1 MNEVIVEMRG
11 IVKTFPGTKALDR
24 VDLTLRKGE
33 IHALIGENGAG
44 KSTLMNVLT
53 GQLLKDEGEI
63 FVEGKEVEFSSPL
76 QAMRNNI
83 VLVPQELNLVPAASV
98 AENIFLGNEILNGRS
113 IDWKKE
119 KIKAKEILALLDTE
133 LDVEQPVGKL
143 SAAYQ
148 QIVSIARALTYS
160 PKVLILDEPTS
171 VLTENESQTLFAS
184 MQRLKREGTA
194 IVFISHHLDEIME
207 QCDRVTI
214 MKDGKLVRETMVK
227 DITKA
232 QMINE
237 MAGKVIQTSSHVKR
251 TVSDRV
257 FFEAKHLSRQGEFD
271 DISFKVHECEILCVA
286 GLVGAGRTEVFK
298 TVFGITQRDSG
309 QTYIENKEVNI
320 KNPREAIEL
329 GMGYVS
335 EERRTDGITPLMSVE
350 ENMMI
355 ASYPDLTHHGLIDYT
370 QAEKTAKKYVDLF
383 SIKTASL
390 NTLIKNLSGGN
401 QQKVIVARWMAK
413 GIKMLILDE
422 PTRGIDVN
430 AKSEIHDLIRQL
442 ADEGVAVVVI
452 SSEMDEVLALADRI
466 MVMHAGRIS
475 GYIENKDMDTV
486 TQEDVLKIAFR

>member
-1 MNEVIVEMRG
+1 
-11 IVKTFPGTKALDR
+11 
-24 VDLTLRKGE
+24 
-33 IHALIGENGAG
+33 
-44 KSTLMNVLT
+44 
-53 GQLLKDEGEI
+53 
-63 FVEGKEVEFSSPL
+63 
-76 QAMRNNI
+76 
-83 VLVPQELNLVPAASV
+83 
-98 AENIFLGNEILNGRS
+98 
-113 IDWKKE
+113 
-119 KIKAKEILALLDTE
+119 
-133 LDVEQPVGKL
+133 
-143 SAAYQ
+143 
-148 QIVSIARALTYS
+148 
-160 PKVLILDEPTS
+160 
-171 VLTENESQTLFAS
+171 
-184 MQRLKREGTA
+184 
-194 IVFISHHLDEIME
+194 
-207 QCDRVTI
+207 
-214 MKDGKLVRETMVK
+214 
-227 DITKA
+227 
-232 QMINE
+232 MINE

-271 DISFKVHECEILCVA
+271 DISFKVHEGEILCVA